1 MDQKWGDLQ
10 GTCARATGSASGE
23 PAEWCGCI
31 EGRFG
36 TRATRIRARSC
47 GCGFEKSPR
56 PECLLDP
63 HNFPNHLHRAFH
75 KFCFQLR
82 GHSGTVLRRNMIIP
96 FEPKILV
103 VDDEPVMLDLLNEG
117 LIQAKCAPR
126 CVESGQEA
134 LDLINKEK
142 FDGIF
147 LDWMMPGMDGLELVK
162 NILRSDSNS
171 ACPIVMVT
179 AKSDREAMKE
189 CFKAGVSFFLQK
201 PVSFEQIQSLVLA
214 AYDLMLQEH
223 LRYHRVPFETNVIF
237 QWQSESSQEE
247 IRGTSV
253 NISGSG
259 MCAILDSAPPSG
271 VLVNVKFSLDGA
283 PNLLDLTGLI
293 VQVWPNN
300 RVGIRFINLAQD
312 QRRGLMQ
319 FAESVLANTTKVE

>member
-1 MDQKWGDLQ
+1 MQPNL
-10 GTCARATGSASGE
+10 
-23 PAEWCGCI
+23 
-31 EGRFG
+31 
-36 TRATRIRARSC
+36 
-47 GCGFEKSPR
+47 FE
-56 PECLLDP
+56 P
-63 HNFPNHLHRAFH
+63 HNFPNHLHCDFH
-75 KFCFQLR
+75 KFHFQLR
-82 GHSGTVLRRNMIIP
+82 GHSGTVSRIMIMT

-126 CVESGQEA
+126 CVESGLEA
-134 LDLINKEK
+134 VDLINKEK

-162 NILRSDSNS
+162 NILRSDRNS

-201 PVSFEQIQSLVLA
+201 PVSFEKIQSLVLA

-223 LRYHRVPFETNVIF
+223 LRYHRIPFETDVIF
-237 QWQSESSQEE
+237 QWQPQSSQEA

-271 VLVNVKFSLDGA
+271 VLVNLKLSLTGD
-283 PNLLDLTGLI
+283 PDPLDLTGLI

-312 QRRGLMQ
+312 QRRRLMQ
-319 FAESVLANTTKVE
+319 FAKSALTDTRNVE